1 MNLISR
7 SIIYKTALFFILFYS
22 SQLLFAQNGNIRGT
36 VTEHDTD
43 EPIPG
48 TTLIL
53 EDTRFGTTSQ
63 MDGSFLLEKIPAGS
77 YNIVVSFVGFET
89 IRRNISIEP
98 GETETINF
106 SLKKTEFKLEGIVV
120 SALRPD
126 LTQESKVGQQDVKEA
141 LPIDSGQLLRIVP
154 GVDAVRRGP
163 IGFDPVVRGLRETEV
178 GTYLD
183 GTRIFPAGPARMDS
197 PLSHL
202 DPSNI
207 ESMEVVKGPYALT
220 WGSGNLSAIRVKT
233 KDLGKLQNN
242 SMNAS
247 AGFGYQ
253 TNLDAFESI
262 VSVAGRNDALA
273 VWINGAW
280 REGNDFDN
288 GKNVRVPADFL
299 SREIRGKI
307 GYQVDKQS
315 ELIFG
320 IGFQNQEDI
329 NYPGR
334 LLDAESFD
342 ALNTSLTWKKQFFE
356 GSLRSFEFQTYFNQ
370 VDHVMNNDEKP
381 TAVAVP
387 NRIPPFALDIKVDSE
402 ISIVGASAKFDVV
415 SSNFWNFEFG
425 ADVYSANRDAVRFV
439 RRRDNGMLIFEDQMW
454 PDATI
459 TSGGLYTQAT
469 HSINENLSASA
480 TVRLDLVSADADR
493 ASDFFTE
500 NISDDLDHSEA
511 NLNAA
516 FSISQVLNENW
527 SVSLGAGTAVRTADV
542 NERYSDRI
550 PASKAQTSAEFV
562 GNPNLDPER
571 NSQLDLW
578 IEANYPKLSFNS
590 NFFVRRMDDYIT
602 LQPTGLPKRLPLSP
616 DTVFQYVNGRANFW
630 GVESSLAYL
639 VLPVLTVKTSVD
651 YLWGKDKFVGEPA
664 LGVAPLGFNAGIRYD
679 SKDGKYFIESTL
691 NITDRQ
697 DRVAAARGEKPTDG
711 FETVDL
717 KTGVELTDGLRF
729 RFGIENLFDADYV
742 NHLNANNPFA
752 GIPIAN
758 FRDERIPEPGRV
770 FSFNVEYNF

>member
-1 MNLISR
+1 MNLFSR
-7 SIIYKTALFFILFYS
+7 TTIVSYVLFITLFFS
-22 SQLLFAQNGNIRGT
+22 SQLVNAQTGSIRGT
-36 VTEHDTD
+36 VTSFQAD

-48 TTLIL
+48 ATIYLS
-53 EDTRFGTTSQ
+53 DTRFGTSSDE
-63 MDGSFLLEKIPAGS
+63 DGSFLLENIPAGD
-77 YNIVVSFVGFET
+77 YELIISFVGYQTLRKNVE
-89 IRRNISIEP
+89 IEP
-98 GETETINF
+98 GVTKETAF
-106 SLKKTEFKLEGIVV
+106 SLRSAEFKLGGIVV

-126 LTQESKVGQQDVKEA
+126 LKQEYKVGQQDVKEA
-141 LPIDSGQLLRIVP
+141 VPMDSGQLLRIVP

-233 KDLGKLQNN
+233 KNLSNLQNN

-253 TNLDAFESI
+253 TNQDAFESI
-262 VSVAGRNDALA
+262 FSVSGRKDALA

-280 REGNDFDN
+280 REGNDFETGSN
-288 GKNVRVPADFL
+288 NLVPADFL

-307 GYQVDKQS
+307 GYRVSDQS
-315 ELIFG
+315 ELILG
-320 IGFQNQEDI
+320 VGFQHQEDI

-342 ALNTSLTWKKQFFE
+342 AFNSSLTWKKQFFE

-387 NRIPPFALDIKVDSE
+387 NRVPPFALDINVDSE

-415 SSNFWNFEFG
+415 TSNFWNFEFG

-439 RRRDNGMLIFEDQMW
+439 NRRDNGMLIFEDQMW

-459 TSGGLYTQAT
+459 TSGGFYTQAT
-469 HSINENLSASA
+469 HSINENLSAS
-480 TVRLDLVSADADR
+480 TTFRLDLVSADADR
-493 ASDFFTE
+493 ASDFFTN
-500 NISDDLDHSEA
+500 NISDDLDHSEV

-516 FSISQVLNENW
+516 ISINQVLNEYW

-562 GNPNLDPER
+562 GNPDLDPER
-571 NSQLDLW
+571 NSQIDLW
-578 IEANYPKLSFNS
+578 IEANYPKFSFNT
-590 NFFVRRMDDYIT
+590 NFFARRMDDYIT
-602 LQPTGLPKRLPLSP
+602 LEPTDLPKRLPLSP

-630 GVESSLAYL
+630 GVESSIAYL
-639 VLPVLTVKTSVD
+639 VLPVLTAKTSVD

-664 LGVAPLGFNAGIRYD
+664 LGVAPLGFNASIRYD
-679 SKDGKYFIESTL
+679 SKDGRYFIESTL
-691 NITDRQ
+691 KVTDNQ
-697 DRVAAARGEKPTDG
+697 DRVAAARGEKPTAG
-711 FETVDL
+711 FETVDV
-717 KTGVELTDGLRF
+717 KTGIEVIDGLRF
-729 RFGIENLFDADYV
+729 RLGIENLFDANYV

-758 FRDERIPEPGRV
+758 FSDERIPEPGRI

>member
-1 MNLISR
+1 MNLFSR
-7 SIIYKTALFFILFYS
+7 STIANF
-22 SQLLFAQNGNIRGT
+22 LLFLTLFLTSHVIYAQTGSIRGT
-36 VTEHDTD
+36 IKSFHTD

-48 TTLIL
+48 ATVHLS
-53 EDTRFGTTSQ
+53 DTRFGTSSDE
-63 MDGSFLLEKIPAGS
+63 DGSFLLENIPTGD
-77 YNIVVSFVGFET
+77 YELIISFVGYQTSRKNVE
-89 IRRNISIEP
+89 IEP
-98 GETETINF
+98 GVTKEIIFN
-106 SLKKTEFKLEGIVV
+106 LRNAEFKLKGIVV

-126 LTQESKVGQQDVKEA
+126 LKQQYKVGQQDVREA
-141 LPIDSGQLLRIVP
+141 IPMDSGQLLRIVP

-233 KDLGKLQNN
+233 KDLGNLQNH

-253 TNLDAFESI
+253 TNQDAFESI
-262 VSVAGRNDALA
+262 FSVSGRKDALA

-280 REGNDFDN
+280 REGNDFETGN
-288 GKNVRVPADFL
+288 NSLVPADFL

-307 GYQVDKQS
+307 GYRVNDRS
-315 ELIFG
+315 ELILG

-342 ALNTSLTWKKQFFE
+342 AFNSSLTWKKQFFE
-356 GSLRSFEFQTYFNQ
+356 GSLRSLEFQTYFNK

-387 NRIPPFALDIKVDSE
+387 NRVPPFALDINVDSE

-415 SSNFWNFEFG
+415 TLNFWNFKFG
-425 ADVYSANRDAVRFV
+425 ADIYSANRDAVRFV
-439 RRRDNGMLIFEDQMW
+439 NRRDNGMLIFEDQMW

-459 TSGGLYTQAT
+459 TSGGFYTQAT
-469 HSINENLSASA
+469 HSMNENLSATA

-493 ASDFFTE
+493 ASDFFTD
-500 NISDDLDHSEA
+500 NISDDLDHSEV

-516 FSISQVLNENW
+516 FSMSQVLNEYW
-527 SVSLGAGTAVRTADV
+527 SVSLGAGTAVRAADV

-578 IEANYPKLSFNS
+578 IEANYPKFSFNT

-602 LQPTGLPKRLPLSP
+602 LEPTDLPKRLPLSP
-616 DTVFQYVNGRANFW
+616 DTVFQYVNGKADFW
-630 GVESSLAYL
+630 GVESSIAYL
-639 VLPVLTVKTSVD
+639 LLPVFTVKTSVD
-651 YLWGKDKFVGEPA
+651 YLWGKDKFVDEPA

-679 SKDGKYFIESTL
+679 SKDGRYFFESTL
-691 NITDRQ
+691 KVTDRQ
-697 DRVAAARGEKPTDG
+697 NRVAVTRGEKPTNG
-711 FETVDL
+711 FETVAV
-717 KTGVELTDGLRF
+717 KTGIELIDGLRF

-758 FRDERIPEPGRV
+758 FSDERIPEPGRI
-770 FSFNVEYNF
+770 FSFNVDYNF